1 MGSTWDKLQGNMLWL
16 TNIMGTELL
25 IFQVYVLIIKFSNIY
40 SLFQITFNPQGTAI
54 LTASSDKTARIWD
67 PETGNCKQILEGHT
81 DEIFSCAFNYEGNI
95 IITGKLFFVKYQSF
109 YCLII
114 KLSNIIENYCN
125 CIYVLVTHR
134 NVYSYT
140 ENTFFSLM
148 IFQRILLTLIQN
160 TFS

>member
-1 MGSTWDKLQGNMLWL
+1 
-16 TNIMGTELL
+16 MGTELL
-25 IFQVYVLIIKFSNIY
+25 IFQVYVLIIKFFNIY

-95 IITGKLFFVKYQSF
+95 IITGKLFFGKYQSF
-109 YCLII
+109 YFLII
-114 KLSNIIENYCN
+114 KLSYINYCN
-125 CIYVLVTHR
+125 CISVLVTHR

-140 ENTFFSLM
+140 GNTFCSLR
-148 IFQRILLTLIQN
+148 IF
-160 TFS
+160 